1 MKKAQYLVIYF
12 ILILFTS
19 SSCAQPES
27 KLENEHYPY
36 WEQKASLFKRLPN
49 TKNEIVFLGD
59 SITDG
64 CNWTELLQDLRIKN
78 RGISGDTTDGILDR
92 LDEITESNPLK
103 IFLMIGINDLA
114 DGKSIEYTTNNIKR
128 IIKTINKNSPE
139 TQIYIESILPVNSDF
154 GQFKN
159 HTNKTTEIIL
169 INNALQKYARAQG
182 ITYIDLFSLFA
193 TKENK
198 LNPEYTNEG
207 LHLTGAGYLL
217 WKSAIEKFI
226 NL

>member
-1 MKKAQYLVIYF
+1 MKKIHYLGLFF
-12 ILILFTS
+12 ILLSLTS
-19 SSCAQPES
+19 SFCAQRET
-27 KLENEHYPY
+27 KHYPY
-36 WEQKASLFKRLPN
+36 WHQKVSLFKQLPN
-49 TKNEIVFLGD
+49 TKNEIIFLGD

-64 CNWTELLQDLRIKN
+64 GNWTELFKDLRIKN
-78 RGISGDTTDGILDR
+78 RGINGDTTDGILDR

-114 DGKSIEYTTNNIKR
+114 DGKSIEYITNNIKR
-128 IIKTINKNSPE
+128 IIKTINKDSPE

-159 HTNKTTEIIL
+159 HTNKTTEIII
-169 INNALQKYARAQG
+169 INNALQKYARSQG

-193 TKENK
+193 TEKNK